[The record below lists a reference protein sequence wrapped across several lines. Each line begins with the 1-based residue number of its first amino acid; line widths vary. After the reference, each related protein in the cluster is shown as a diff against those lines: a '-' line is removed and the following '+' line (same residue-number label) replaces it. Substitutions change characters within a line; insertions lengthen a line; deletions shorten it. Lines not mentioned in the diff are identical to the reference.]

1 MQIQSLKYRG
11 DQVKKI
17 KFADLHSMPGAW
29 CFYATPT
36 HLPKLRFSYTEN
48 RNVQACEGNLEG
60 FLFESSFPY
69 DTCFNAFVL
78 FLVLNFVWRTI
89 EDFSGLTVTR
99 NEAKIS
105 FVHVYTIKHPLT
117 INVM

>member
-1 MQIQSLKYRG
+1 M
-11 DQVKKI
+11 
-17 KFADLHSMPGAW
+17 GAW

-48 RNVQACEGNLEG
+48 RNVQACEGALEG

-89 EDFSGLTVTR
+89 EDFSALTVTR

-105 FVHVYTIKHPLT
+105 FVHVYTIKHPLA
-117 INVM
+117 INLM